1 MSDIFDSIPDPDGL
15 AGDPAPQDLP
25 FDADEPKGLPIDFDE
40 PTESQFGQPAAAP
53 YKPAAPA
60 ASPDKKKKTWI
71 IIAVVVVV
79 ILCCCCALPLILSAS
94 LPADFIDDLMNEF
107 SYLLPVLLI

>member
-1 MSDIFDSIPDPDGL
+1 MSDIFDSIPDPDGPT
-15 AGDPAPQDLP
+15 GDSSPQDLP
-25 FDADEPKGLPIDFDE
+25 FDVDEPQGLPIDFDE
-40 PTESQFGQPAAAP
+40 PAAPTGAQPAAAP

-71 IIAVVVVV
+71 IIAVVAVV

-94 LPADFIDDLMNEF
+94 LPTDFIDDLMNEL